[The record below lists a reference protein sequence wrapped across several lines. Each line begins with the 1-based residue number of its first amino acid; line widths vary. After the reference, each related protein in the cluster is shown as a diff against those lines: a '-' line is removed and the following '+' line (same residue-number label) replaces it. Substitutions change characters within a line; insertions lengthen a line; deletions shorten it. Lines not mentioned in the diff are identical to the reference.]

1 MAYIDLNAWK
11 ESFQLAKDIYN
22 LTEYFPSTERY
33 GLISQMRRAAL
44 SIPSNLAEGSRR
56 NTKKDFKQFCAIAF
70 GSASELEV
78 QLRFAKEINFAPE
91 DAFIVSSDRLTTT
104 LKLLN
109 GLNRSL

>member
-1 MAYIDLNAWK
+1 MAYTNLNAWK
-11 ESFQLAKDIYN
+11 ESFQLAKDIYH
-22 LTEYFPSTERY
+22 LTKCFPSEERY

-56 NTKKDFKQFCAIAF
+56 NTKKDFKQFCTIAF

-78 QLRFAKEINFAPE
+78 QLRFAKEMHFAPE
-91 DAFIVSSDRLTTT
+91 ETFILPSHRLTTT